1 MERIIIRGLTQRW
14 HCVYEELH
22 CSWSIE
28 AKIYKNDNSF
38 KGGSNSL
45 KRVETAE
52 RKMEYLINQTR
63 ES

>member
-38 KGGSNSL
+38 KGGGVIPL
-45 KRVETAE
+45 KEWKRP
-52 RKMEYLINQTR
+52 RGKWNI
-63 ES
+63 